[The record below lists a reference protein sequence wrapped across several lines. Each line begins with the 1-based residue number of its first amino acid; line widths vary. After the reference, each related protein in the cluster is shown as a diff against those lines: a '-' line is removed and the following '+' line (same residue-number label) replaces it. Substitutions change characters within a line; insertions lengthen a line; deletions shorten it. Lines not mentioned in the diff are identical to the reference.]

1 MNKKNTILWVDDE
14 IDLLK
19 VQILFLR
26 GKGYDVTT
34 ASNGLDA
41 IDEVRSNTFD
51 IIFLDENMPGLS
63 GLDTLRAIREI
74 NQDVPVVM
82 ITKNEGEEIMDEAL
96 GSKVSDYLIKPVNP
110 FQILSSIKKNID
122 NKRLVGI
129 KTAEEYQ
136 SEFQTLGTEIAQ
148 VQDIDGWVTLYKKL
162 VDWDLKLQDLNEDKT
177 TLYEIFNYQKNE
189 AGVAFCKYFEKN
201 YEKWV
206 NGTREHR
213 PMMQMDVFKE
223 RILPMLDAGQKVFW
237 IVIDNLRFDQWKA
250 LQPTI
255 AEYLAVEKEEILCSI
270 LPTATQYARNAMFS
284 GLTPLMISQLYPEL
298 WTDEDEL
305 HSKNNH
311 ERE

>member
-1 MNKKNTILWVDDE
+1 MKKNTILWVDDE

-148 VQDIDGWVTLYKKL
+148 VQDIDGWATLYKKL
-162 VDWDLKLQDLNEDKT
+162 VDWDLKLQDLKIT
-177 TLYEIFNYQKNE
+177 GKLPQK
-189 AGVAFCKYFEKN
+189 
-201 YEKWV
+201 
-206 NGTREHR
+206 
-213 PMMQMDVFKE
+213 PMD
-223 RILPMLDAGQKVFW
+223 
-237 IVIDNLRFDQWKA
+237 IDQ
-250 LQPTI
+250 
-255 AEYLAVEKEEILCSI
+255 
-270 LPTATQYARNAMFS
+270 
-284 GLTPLMISQLYPEL
+284 
-298 WTDEDEL
+298 
-305 HSKNNH
+305 
-311 ERE
+311 